1 MNPMINERDL
11 ISMKLLHYFITK
23 RNYNPIMVQG
33 VENEIWLENLEEEYK
48 VVRIVNNY
56 IHNDEQLDFDIFK
69 TQRMIKKIKRKTLTF
84 NMKALSILTDVGD
97 NVDLNRKLSNV
108 QIVYLRD
115 EDALH
120 NNTFLNS
127 VYKDLIDNLQFSEDG
142 FQLFLK
148 ITTEI
153 NEKNKKKATDNEKL
167 FESKTPIVTSVIIG
181 ILVLIFILG
190 NVLGYQDYLIS
201 KFGVWGYGIRKGEV
215 YRLLTGTFL
224 HGGIL
229 HLLFNCYALWTVG
242 NQIESFYGKKKFI
255 VIYLFSALTGS
266 LLSIGMHDGLS
277 IGASGAIFGLFGSL
291 LYFGYYYRVYFGS
304 VIIRQVL
311 PVILLNLFIGLTTA
325 GIDNYAHIG
334 GLIGGILS
342 SMALSMNSREHTN
355 NQDRINGIILSIIFL
370 GFLIYLGIFSK

>member
-167 FESKTPIVTSVIIG
+167 FESKPPIVTSVIIG

-255 VIYLFSALTGS
+255 VI
-266 LLSIGMHDGLS
+266 
-277 IGASGAIFGLFGSL
+277 
-291 LYFGYYYRVYFGS
+291 
-304 VIIRQVL
+304 
-311 PVILLNLFIGLTTA
+311 
-325 GIDNYAHIG
+325 
-334 GLIGGILS
+334 
-342 SMALSMNSREHTN
+342 
-355 NQDRINGIILSIIFL
+355 
-370 GFLIYLGIFSK
+370 